1 VEIKAL
7 LKLAANLQDKL
18 DIRMTKNSNSE
29 YFEWKNEEKCDL
41 FQHLLLLRKR
51 GTIRESWLC
60 FQNSCMDT
68 PITIMWYC
76 HVFCFLI
83 V

>member
-7 LKLAANLQDKL
+7 LKLASNLQDKL

-29 YFEWKNEEKCDL
+29 YFEWKNDEKCDL
-41 FQHLLLLRKR
+41 FQNLLLLRKR
-51 GTIRESWLC
+51 GAIRESWLC

-68 PITIMWYC
+68 PVTIM
-76 HVFCFLI
+76 
-83 V
+83 